1 MKQSKRT
8 RLQSRLNSL
17 LSLVLV
23 LALFGLI
30 AWAST
35 QYTIERDWTRVG
47 RHTLSDASIQLLD
60 QLEQPISITAY
71 ARDDKQLRDAIK
83 NFVDRY
89 QRIKPDISL
98 NFINPELVPDQ
109 VRELGIS
116 VNGELIVEYG
126 ERSEHVKNISEE
138 SLTNAMQRL
147 ARGAER
153 LLVFMNGHGERS
165 PLKDANHDLSAWA
178 QQLETS
184 GFRIQSINF
193 NSTRSLPHE
202 TSVLVLA
209 GPEIDLFPG
218 EIEVIREHIDNG
230 GNLLWLSD
238 PGEQHGL
245 EQLTSDLGIKLQPG
259 VVIDFAGQM
268 LGINDPT
275 MVLTTPGLYGDS
287 PITEG
292 FDYASIYPL
301 AGGIAPV
308 AGSEWTATP
317 FVTSG
322 DHTWLE
328 TGELTEEVSF
338 DQASEQQG
346 PITIALT
353 LTRELEQGDQRIA
366 VVADGDFLSNTYY
379 QNGGNLELGNRIVN
393 WLSAD
398 DELISIPSNTTPDTS
413 LQLSNTA
420 AIIIGFGFLLVLP
433 SGLFAAG
440 LIIWWRRRKR

>member
-35 QYTIERDWTRVG
+35 QYTIEQDWTRAG
-47 RHTLSDASIQLLD
+47 RHTLSDASVQVLN

-71 ARDDKQLRDAIK
+71 ARDDKSLRDAIK
-83 NFVDRY
+83 DFVDRY
-89 QRIKPDISL
+89 QRSKPDISL
-98 NFINPELVPDQ
+98 NFINPDVVPDQ
-109 VRELGIS
+109 VREQGIS

-126 ERSEHVKNISEE
+126 NRNEHVKNITEE
-138 SLTNAMQRL
+138 SLTNAMRRL
-147 ARGAER
+147 ARGTER
-153 LLVFMNGHGERS
+153 LLVFMDGHGERS
-165 PLKDANHDLSAWA
+165 PLDEANHDLSAWA

-184 GFRIQSINF
+184 GFKIQSINL
-193 NSTRSLPHE
+193 NSTQSLPE
-202 TSVLVLA
+202 DTSVLVLA

-218 EIEVIREHIDNG
+218 EIEVIRNYIDAG

-245 EQLTSDLGIKLQPG
+245 EQLSPDLGIELQPG
-259 VVIDFAGQM
+259 VIIDFAGQM
-268 LGINDPT
+268 LGIDDPT
-275 MVLTTPGLYGDS
+275 MALVTPGLYGDS
-287 PITEG
+287 RITED
-292 FDYASIYPL
+292 FEYPSIYPL

-308 AGSEWTATP
+308 EDSDWTTTA

-328 TGELTEEVSF
+328 TDELDDEVSF
-338 DQASEQQG
+338 DQGSEQQG
-346 PITIALT
+346 PITVALA
-353 LTRELEQGDQRIA
+353 LTRELEQNQQRVV

-398 DELISIPSNTTPDTS
+398 DELISIPSKTTPDTQ

-420 AIIIGFGFLLVLP
+420 ALLIGFGFLLVLP
-433 SGLFAAG
+433 LSLFAAG
-440 LIIWWRRRKR
+440 LLIWWRRRKR